1 MGGESKFGVVKV
13 YEDTIELPTYLIK
26 GENPNPVFRSQYGVA
41 LIYPYTL
48 LDHIDSRPTLKKYRT
63 LVLENAYLRV
73 TVIPDLGGRVYS
85 VFDKVSQAEV
95 FYKNNVVKFSPL
107 AIRGAFFSGGIEF
120 SFPVAH
126 APTTADPVNW
136 SIRQNADESASISFG
151 GIEHL
156 SRMRWMVTL
165 SLFPDRCAL
174 AQDVTLANPYF
185 LPGRFH
191 YWTNASLDADDQTE
205 FIYPFHRARSYEFAG
220 SAPWPMARLDLIRDD
235 PGLPGM
241 EGTPKWPVD
250 IMHDPLNLRWQ
261 KNILTHLSV
270 FGRDITWN
278 FFGAWQHSKNRGYV
292 HCADPRYVAGMKLWS
307 WGNAPIGIVNQSALT
322 DDGSLYA
329 ETQCGALET
338 QLDFD
343 FLSPFATKSWRE
355 WWVPL
360 RGINGVSCANED
372 IAVNVRLIP
381 TYQDPY
387 SYQLMLG
394 VCPARAF
401 QGVEIV
407 LRTPNQVL
415 ISEKKSIAPEHPV
428 QMSREVNTRVIADK
442 PLIVQIFDA
451 QGNTLLEYV
460 FDRKPA
466 RQEHEKEAPKTF
478 VPTTRSY
485 YEQGLYYEKLD
496 QRDHAIAYYCK
507 ALEEDP
513 NHPLANLRLGL
524 LYVRAADFQRASRHL
539 QTALLNSL
547 NDAHYFLG
555 FIATQQNNIED
566 AFDHF
571 RSLPTTSD
579 LYLPALVNIAGLL
592 VRQNNLEEALAT
604 IRRVLEAKPDV
615 AILQVL
621 LGTLYRKAGNSTKAA
636 ESLARV
642 IQMDPLNHAALWEL
656 GLITGDEQYH
666 QTLTRLLNDD
676 RQYILDLAGYYIG
689 LGCYEDALQVLS
701 RYKTLYAYPMMGY
714 LGYWICHSL
723 GHEAQAREWYQW
735 ALDCKPDFCFPSRLE
750 EILALLTAIKHHPD
764 DYKAHYYLGNFLYAR
779 QRYDEA
785 IQCWEKAAQGLN
797 NFDVLYR
804 NLGWAMWKYKN
815 DSLRAVEYFEQAL
828 AINPLNQDLYLHLD
842 DLYKGLGRQDNR
854 KRLLER
860 IEALPD
866 LREDVR
872 KRRVLMLVELGEEE
886 KALHIMQSEKFVPL
900 EMDQTFHD
908 VYVKA
913 LLQRAE
919 KHLNAGQ
926 VEQAIEDYHQALEYP
941 INLGVGQPP
950 DLKQAQIYYL
960 LGLAYEQI
968 GRYQEALDAWYCAA
982 KEYHPSHSEFYP
994 YVEYALDKINRY
1006 TELGLEPSEANR
1018 KNQSHH

>member
-1 MGGESKFGVVKV
+1 MGGASNFRAVKV
-13 YEDTIELPTYLIK
+13 YEDTLELPTYLIK

-48 LDHIDSRPTLKKYRT
+48 LDHIDSRPTLKTYRA

-95 FYKNNVVKFSPL
+95 FYKNHVVKFSPL

-156 SRMRWMVTL
+156 SRMKWMVTL
-165 SLFPDRCAL
+165 TLFPDRCAL
-174 AQDVTLANPYF
+174 AQDVTLTNPYF
-185 LPGRFH
+185 LPGRYH

-205 FIYPFHRARSYEFAG
+205 FIYPFRRARSYEFSG

-292 HCADPRYVAGMKLWS
+292 HCADPRFVAGMKLWS

-372 IAVNVRLIP
+372 VAVNIRLMP
-381 TYQDPY
+381 THSDPYTYQ
-387 SYQLMLG
+387 LVLG

-401 QGVEIV
+401 PGVEII
-407 LRTPNQVL
+407 LRTPNQTL
-415 ISEKKSIAPEHPV
+415 IAEKRDIAPEHPA
-428 QMSREVNTRVIADK
+428 QMSREVDTRGIADN

-451 QGNTLLEYV
+451 QGKVLLDYV
-460 FDRKPA
+460 FDRKPSRRA
-466 RQEHEKEAPKTF
+466 QEEEASKTF
-478 VPTTRSY
+478 APTKRSY

-496 QRDHAIAYYCK
+496 QRDHAITYYRK
-507 ALEEDP
+507 ALEENP

-539 QTALLNSL
+539 QTALSNAVD
-547 NDAHYFLG
+547 DARYFLG
-555 FIATQQNNIED
+555 FIATQQNHIDE
-566 AFDHF
+566 AFDQF
-571 RSLPTTSD
+571 RSLPAASD
-579 LYLPALVNIAGLL
+579 LYVPAHVNIAGLL
-592 VRQNNLEEALAT
+592 IRQNRLDEAIT
-604 IRRVLEAKPDV
+604 TVTRVLEAKPEV
-615 AILQVL
+615 AVLHVL
-621 LGTLYRKAGNSTKAA
+621 LGTLYRKAGHPTKAA
-636 ESLARV
+636 EVLGRAV
-642 IQMDPLNHAALWEL
+642 QMDPLNHAALWEL
-656 GLITGDEQYH
+656 GLITGDAQYH
-666 QTLTRLLNDD
+666 QTLTRLLSDD

-689 LGCYEDALQVLS
+689 FGCYKDALQVLE
-701 RYKTLYAYPMMGY
+701 RFKALYPYPMLGY
-714 LGYWICHSL
+714 LGYWINHAL
-723 GHEAQAREWYQW
+723 GREAQAQEWYQW
-735 ALDCKPDFCFPSRLE
+735 ARDCKPDLCFPSRLE
-750 EILALLTAIKHHPD
+750 EILALLTAIEHHPD
-764 DYKAHYYLGNFLYAR
+764 DFKAHYYLGNFLYAR

-785 IQCWEKAAQGLN
+785 IQCWEKAAQGMGD
-797 NFDVLYR
+797 FDVLYR
-804 NLGWAMWKYKN
+804 NLGWAMWKYKE
-815 DSLRAVEYFEQAL
+815 DPLRAVEYFERAL

-842 DLYKGLGRQDNR
+842 DLYKLLGRQADRR
-854 KRLLER
+854 KLLER

-872 KRRVLMLVELGEEE
+872 KRRVLMLVELGEED
-886 KALHIMQSEKFVPL
+886 KALYIMQNETFVPL

-908 VYVKA
+908 VYVQA

-919 KHLNAGQ
+919 KHLQAGRP
-926 VEQAIEDYHQALEYP
+926 EQAIEDYQKALEYP
-941 INLGVGQPP
+941 VNLGVGQPP

-960 LGLAYEQI
+960 LGLAYERI
-968 GRYQEALDAWYCAA
+968 GRYQDALDAWYCAA
-982 KEYHPSHSEFYP
+982 KEYHPSHSALYP
-994 YVEYALDKINRY
+994 YVESALDKINRY
-1006 TELGLEPSEANR
+1006 TELGLEPSESVR
-1018 KNQSHH
+1018 ITQSHR